1 LQLLELR
8 EVASGRELRIWVV
21 GEGDVELEIDS
32 TVVVNH
38 DFAMLNVKFQNAPYT
53 NNLTRYDI

>member
-1 LQLLELR
+1 MG
-8 EVASGRELRIWVV
+8 SGR
-21 GEGDVELEIDS
+21 GDVELEIDS